1 MPARDMLCFVPS
13 LFPMLTDIYKD
24 FLCLR
29 MTLPMVA
36 LRHMPLEMHHAI
48 RAPISG
54 AEDKGIL
61 LGQVV
66 FLL

>member
-1 MPARDMLCFVPS
+1 
-13 LFPMLTDIYKD
+13 MLTDIYKD
-24 FLCLR
+24 FMCLR

-48 RAPISG
+48 KAPISG
-54 AEDKGIL
+54 AEHKGIL